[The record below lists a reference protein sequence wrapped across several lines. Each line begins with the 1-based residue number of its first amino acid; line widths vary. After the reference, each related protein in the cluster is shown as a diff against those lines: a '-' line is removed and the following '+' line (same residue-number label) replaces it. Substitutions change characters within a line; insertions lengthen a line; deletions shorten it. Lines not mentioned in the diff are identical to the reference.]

1 MHTYSMYKNMFLKQ
15 CFFYDQVASEEIC
28 GFWGGPSKKQSADQF
43 LGDDCFVAGPM
54 KMAKCH
60 ETTTTT
66 WGIPARCGQ
75 PTPRGRSSARVSG
88 KI

>member
-1 MHTYSMYKNMFLKQ
+1 MFFRTKW
-15 CFFYDQVASEEIC
+15 QVKKSVDC
-28 GFWGGPSKKQSADQF
+28 GGGGRGTSKKQSPDQF
-43 LGDDCFVAGPM
+43 LGDDCFVAGPI

-88 KI
+88 KR